1 MISQPVVI
9 NMSLDESKTTL
20 KAEQAAVTL
29 YFADEGEQIWD
40 IAKRYH
46 TSVGAI
52 LEENDLDAEIMTQ
65 GGMILIPL
73 ID

>member
-1 MISQPVVI
+1 
-9 NMSLDESKTTL
+9 
-20 KAEQAAVTL
+20 L
-29 YFADEGEQIWD
+29 YFADEGDQIWD

-52 LEENDLDAEIMTQ
+52 LEENDLDTETMKQ